1 MSTDERDESLSR
13 PTKGTPGVRRE
24 KDMSTDRI
32 TAIITIMV
40 AVTVLMATITI
51 APLIQIAKAALAI
64 MIITVM
70 VASRGVRIMETTA
83 GEIMETTVEVMTTV
97 RTMVMRVA
105 REANTIARIV
115 QTRTITM
122 SHNVR

>member
-1 MSTDERDESLSR
+1 MVREDHSTKAITD
-13 PTKGTPGVRRE
+13 P

-70 VASRGVRIMETTA
+70 VASLGVRIMETTA
-83 GEIMETTVEVMTTV
+83 GEIMETTVAVMTTV

>member
-1 MSTDERDESLSR
+1 
-13 PTKGTPGVRRE
+13 
-24 KDMSTDRI
+24 MSTDRI

>member
-1 MSTDERDESLSR
+1 MVREDHSTKAITDR
-13 PTKGTPGVRRE
+13 

>member
-1 MSTDERDESLSR
+1 MVREDHSTKAITD
-13 PTKGTPGVRRE
+13 P

-32 TAIITIMV
+32 TAITIIMV

-70 VASRGVRIMETTA
+70 VASRGVRIRETTA

>member
-1 MSTDERDESLSR
+1 MVREDHSTKAITD
-13 PTKGTPGVRRE
+13 P

-32 TAIITIMV
+32 TAITIIMV
-40 AVTVLMATITI
+40 AGNVLMATITI

-64 MIITVM
+64 MITTVIVM
-70 VASRGVRIMETTA
+70 VASRDVRIMETTA

-105 REANTIARIV
+105 KGANIIARIV

>member
-1 MSTDERDESLSR
+1 MVREDHSTKAITDR
-13 PTKGTPGVRRE
+13 

-32 TAIITIMV
+32 TAIITLMV
-40 AVTVLMATITI
+40 AVSVLMCTITI
-51 APLIQIAKAALAI
+51 ASLIQIAKDALAI
-64 MIITVM
+64 MIISVM
-70 VASRGVRIMETTA
+70 VAARGVRIMETTA